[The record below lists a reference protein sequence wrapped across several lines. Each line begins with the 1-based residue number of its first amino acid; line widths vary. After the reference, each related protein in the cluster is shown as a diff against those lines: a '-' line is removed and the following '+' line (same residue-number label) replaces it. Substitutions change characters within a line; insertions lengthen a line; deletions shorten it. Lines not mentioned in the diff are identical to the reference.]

1 MLQNML
7 KQEVMLYVMSLF
19 LVLGSLM
26 KIISATAT
34 RRLVKAASEIQKS
47 DHRLMKLVKA
57 KFEHASMISDRV
69 QNVEA
74 FVDKFLYER
83 RICGIKASAW
93 RRGPKVCLF
102 VVGGIGIFSAFESY
116 RMEGFGELTLSY
128 IQWTGMQVL
137 FLTLLA
143 LILEEKT
150 KITAARTYMVD
161 YLENI
166 CISRYMKKHQAEKEK
181 EMQATEKEELSENI
195 EAQEEITETKTE
207 EERKKEQQMRIR
219 AILEE
224 FLA

>member
-7 KQEVMLYVMSLF
+7 KQEVMLSIMSLF
-19 LVLGSLM
+19 LILGSAM
-26 KIISATAT
+26 KLISAFTT

-47 DHRLMKLVKA
+47 EHRLMKLVKA
-57 KFEHASMISDRV
+57 KFEHASMISERV

-93 RRGPKVCLF
+93 QRAPKVFLF
-102 VVGGIGIFSAFESY
+102 LIAGIGALSIFESY
-116 RMEGFGELTLSY
+116 RMEGIGELTIFY
-128 IQWTGMQVL
+128 VQWTSIQVL
-137 FLTLLA
+137 FLILLL
-143 LILEEKT
+143 LILEEKS
-150 KITAARTYMVD
+150 KIAAARTYMID

-166 CISRYMKKHQAEKEK
+166 CISRYIKKHQAEKER
-181 EMQATEKEELSENI
+181 EKQMAEQETQ
-195 EAQEEITETKTE
+195 QEEVEENKEISEIKTE